1 MAGVSGITIG
11 TATSIQPEGYY
22 VEVATTSTTGT
33 GSGLTLNFRVNADGT
48 IAPENFNVVGRGDN
62 YAVGDLFIATAHGPG
77 SQMTVAAVSTTVEK
91 SKHNRFYVQVQPNEG
106 TGPATYNLSDRDV
119 TGGGNSGGGGGDGT
133 KYLFE
138 ADPPVVV
145 DVDASTVGEET
156 VTHSLD
162 FQSLPPV

>member
-11 TATSIQPEGYY
+11 SATSIQPEGYY
-22 VEVATTSTTGT
+22 TEVPTTSTTGT
-33 GSGLTLNFRVNADGT
+33 GEGLTLNFRVNADGT
-48 IAPENFNVVGRGDN
+48 IAPENINVVGRGDN
-62 YAVGDLFIATAHGPG
+62 YTVGDLFIANTHGPG

-91 SKHNRFYVQVQPNEG
+91 SKHNRKYVLVQPNEA

-119 TGGGNSGGGGGDGT
+119 TGDGSGGGGGDST

-145 DVDASTVGEET
+145 DVDATTVGEET

-162 FQSLPPV
+162 FQNLPPV